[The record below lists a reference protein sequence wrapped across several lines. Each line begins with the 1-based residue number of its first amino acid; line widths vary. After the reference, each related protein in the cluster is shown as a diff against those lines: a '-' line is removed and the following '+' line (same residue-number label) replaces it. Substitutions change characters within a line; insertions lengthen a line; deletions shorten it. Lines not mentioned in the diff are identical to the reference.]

1 MIDLSAIFASSIMQ
15 KEARFERTFCRTNI
29 ISRLRMNKEDRDYY
43 GVISFFYALLPH
55 LAVERMIGYVSRQ
68 KDSYDMN
75 HHEQSCIS
83 SIADDKED
91 VKNKA

>member
-1 MIDLSAIFASSIMQ
+1 MIASNVILMSCCTQ
-15 KEARFERTFCRTNI
+15 NAAEL
-29 ISRLRMNKEDRDYY
+29 LRINREDRDYY

-75 HHEQSCIS
+75 HHEQSCIP

>member
-1 MIDLSAIFASSIMQ
+1 MSCCTQNAAELLRINS
-15 KEARFERTFCRTNI
+15 NI

-43 GVISFFYALLPH
+43 GVISFFYALVPN

-91 VKNKA
+91 VKNKAWYCYKNL

>member
-43 GVISFFYALLPH
+43 GVISFFMPYFPIWQLR
-55 LAVERMIGYVSRQ
+55 E
-68 KDSYDMN
+68 
-75 HHEQSCIS
+75 
-83 SIADDKED
+83 
-91 VKNKA
+91 

>member
-1 MIDLSAIFASSIMQ
+1 
-15 KEARFERTFCRTNI
+15 
-29 ISRLRMNKEDRDYY
+29 
-43 GVISFFYALLPH
+43 
-55 LAVERMIGYVSRQ
+55 MIGYVSRQ

-75 HHEQSCIS
+75 HHEQSCIP

>member
-1 MIDLSAIFASSIMQ
+1 LIASNAILMSCCTQNAA
-15 KEARFERTFCRTNI
+15 EL
-29 ISRLRMNKEDRDYY
+29 LRINREDRDYY
-43 GVISFFYALLPH
+43 GVISFFYVLLPH

>member
-1 MIDLSAIFASSIMQ
+1 
-15 KEARFERTFCRTNI
+15 
-29 ISRLRMNKEDRDYY
+29 
-43 GVISFFYALLPH
+43 
-55 LAVERMIGYVSRQ
+55 MIGYVSRQ